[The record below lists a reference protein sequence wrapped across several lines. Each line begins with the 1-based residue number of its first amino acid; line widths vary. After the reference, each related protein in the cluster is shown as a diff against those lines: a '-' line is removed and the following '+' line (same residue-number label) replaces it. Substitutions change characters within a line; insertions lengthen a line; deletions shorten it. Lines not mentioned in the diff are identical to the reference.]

1 MKVVH
6 ARQPMICKSI
16 VADRRYGDDV
26 EMEEWG
32 RVRRD
37 VASVIASVT
46 PKDGKGPGQGLE
58 AWSSGQDPKRR

>member
-1 MKVVH
+1 
-6 ARQPMICKSI
+6 
-16 VADRRYGDDV
+16 
-26 EMEEWG
+26 MEEWG

-58 AWSSGQDPKRR
+58 AWSSGQDPKEGDAKGDGDDWAERRTVTCAI